1 MRPQAHIIM
10 GKHACADLADG
21 VTPVV
26 AQEEKPMPPHSPS
39 QERSWLRS
47 PGGLILL
54 AFLAIAAFFL
64 ILEHRAHVFISCRMC
79 CSSCVPCCICSCTA
93 GMAAH
98 TRTTTRAGR
107 SAPKEVHD
115 AY

>member
-10 GKHACADLADG
+10 GKHACADIADG
-21 VTPVV
+21 ATPVV
-26 AQEEKPMPPHSPS
+26 AREETPMPPHSPS

-64 ILEHRAHVFISCRMC
+64 ILEHRAHVVGILPYVLFLLCPVLHLLLHGRHGG
-79 CSSCVPCCICSCTA
+79 T
-93 GMAAH
+93 H
-98 TRTTTRAGR
+98 TD
-107 SAPKEVHD
+107 HD
-115 AY
+115 TSRPQPPQGGA